1 MCIRDRANSV
11 LYGKYDEISMDEKEV
26 KEAISEFKEQ
36 NSNRSKFEHYYDIP
50 LEDWFLLLRLAFLD
64 NPDLADM
71 WISSKDVYKRQA
83 YYLKNKNYDALSYTL
98 SKTYFVGRCGDAEV
112 GSFDVF
118 YDNNESLDRAV
129 SQKDDKNYYSGTAS
143 YWINNINI
151 EVCNKNE
158 FVFADIFCHNA
169 SLFLEN
175 YTRMWFWFPITYIYD
190 RTEYRNSL
198 FRQFAI
204 RLKSTE
210 HLHEAAKMMGY
221 SDTESFKKK
230 YIEIERKMK
239 EGIIK
244 EYR

>member
-1 MCIRDRANSV
+1 M
-11 LYGKYDEISMDEKEV
+11 
-26 KEAISEFKEQ
+26 
-36 NSNRSKFEHYYDIP
+36 
-50 LEDWFLLLRLAFLD
+50 
-64 NPDLADM
+64 
-71 WISSKDVYKRQA
+71 
-83 YYLKNKNYDALSYTL
+83 KNKNYDALSYTL

-169 SLFLEN
+169 SLFIEN

-204 RLKSTE
+204 RLKSNE
-210 HLHEAAKMMGY
+210 HLQEAAKMMGY

-244 EYR
+244 EYRYNSAFETAPVICQYVKSEELGIRN